1 MRTTPSVFLFEN
13 KDIRGQGITIR
24 GVQYIV
30 KEVLKR
36 SKLKKEVHPHTFRH
50 TFAVHYIDNG
60 GSILRLKELLGHED
74 IGTTFHYLK
83 FCKMPLQETQ
93 TPLEAMI
100 NRRKKGQKG

>member
-1 MRTTPSVFLFEN
+1 MKSPPKVYLFEN
-13 KDIRGQGITIR
+13 KEKAGQGITIR

-36 SKLKKEVHPHTFRH
+36 SRLKKEVHPHTFRH

-83 FCKMPLQETQ
+83 FCKMPLQEIP
-93 TPLEAMI
+93 TPLEVLLK
-100 NRRKKGQKG
+100 RRKKP